1 MKFIK
6 NKLTTTQMI
15 VAGFFLAILSG
26 GIILTLPI
34 SSRAGEFTSFV
45 DALFTA
51 TTAVC
56 VTGLTTVVTAEHW
69 NLFGQVIILLL
80 IQLGGLGIVSFI
92 TGILLVLR
100 KRVTLKDRLLIQ
112 EAYNLSTLRGLVRLT
127 IRIAKGTFLV
137 EGIGA
142 IVYSFQFIPE
152 YGPLTGIWYSIFH
165 AVSSFCNAGFD
176 LIGPT
181 SFVKYQ
187 SNPLINI
194 TTMMLII
201 MGGIGYP
208 VWWNVIEVIK
218 SKRKEKIPF
227 HLLLHRFE
235 LHTKVALTV
244 TAILILFG
252 AAFIFINEYHND
264 LTIGNLNIPEK
275 IMASFF
281 ESVTFRT
288 AGYYTIPQEGLK
300 VSSALIGVI
309 LMFIGGSP
317 SGTAGGI
324 KTVTFAVLVLAAMSS
339 MKGKSKVEM
348 FKRSL
353 DDGYIKKALAI
364 FFFSFT
370 TLMLSI
376 ISLSLFVERDL
387 IDLLYEASSALGTV
401 GLSRNLTPSLP
412 TVGKYIIIFT
422 MYLGRIGPISL
433 ALALKV
439 GKNKANMIHLP
450 EEKVQV
456 G

>member
-1 MKFIK
+1 MLFIK

-15 VAGFFLAILSG
+15 AAGFFLAILFG

-34 SSRAGEFTSFV
+34 ASKSGDFTPFV

-69 NLFGQVIILLL
+69 SLFGQIVILLL

-92 TGILLVLR
+92 TGLLLFLK
-100 KRVTLKDRLLIQ
+100 KRITLKDRLLIQ
-112 EAYNLSTLRGLVRLT
+112 EAYNLSTLKGLVRLT
-127 IRIAKGTFLV
+127 IRIAKGAFLV

-142 IVYSFQFIPE
+142 IIYSFQFIPE
-152 YGPLTGIWYSIFH
+152 YGIAKGIWYSLFH
-165 AVSSFCNAGFD
+165 AVSAFCNAGID

-187 SNPLINI
+187 ANPLINI
-194 TTMMLII
+194 NTMLLIVL
-201 MGGIGYP
+201 GGIGFP
-208 VWWNVIEVIK
+208 VWWDVVGGIK
-218 SKRKEKIPF
+218 RRWKEKTPF
-227 HLLLHRFE
+227 KISD
-235 LHTKVALTV
+235 LHTKVAITV
-244 TAILILFG
+244 TLGMILFG
-252 AAFIFINEYHND
+252 ASFILINEYHNEF
-264 LTIGNLNIPEK
+264 TIGTMSIPQK

-288 AGYYTIPQEGLK
+288 AGYYTIPQEHLK
-300 VSSALIGVI
+300 TSSAFIGVI

-324 KTVTFAVLVLAAMSS
+324 KTVTFIVLVLAALSS
-339 MKGKSKVEM
+339 IKGKSNLEI
-348 FKRSL
+348 FGRRL
-353 DDGYIKKALAI
+353 DDGYVKKALAV
-364 FFFSFT
+364 FLFSFT
-370 TLMLSI
+370 TLLLST
-376 ISLSLFVERDL
+376 ISLSLVMERDL
-387 IDLLYEASSALGTV
+387 IDLLYETSSALGTV
-401 GLSRNLTPSLP
+401 GLTRNMTSSLP

-439 GKNKANMIHLP
+439 GKDKPMGIQLP
-450 EEKVQV
+450 EDKVLV